1 MPVARQITRA
11 SIALLLEQPFFGRL
25 LGDIGK
31 EADPAR
37 TASVCIRYEEPVF
50 VISVNPDFW
59 QRQVRSL
66 EEQMGHLL
74 HQLLHLSFGHLHRA
88 ADFPDP
94 FLFDVAADLQA
105 NAHVPAAWHWPGA
118 VRREDLAGFPIDDAL
133 SLFAIYEKLEM
144 LSADAG
150 RQFPAAFAQL
160 MAWKEAAE
168 ALFEP
173 HRQWRNGN
181 RIGREMSRW
190 SAYTLL
196 QQAEREAPA
205 GMQLFWKKER
215 EEPQVQIHWR
225 KLLRQF
231 AQSSRSTFIKDTIHR
246 PSKRY
251 GVHPGVRVRR
261 RQRLLV
267 AVDTSGS
274 LSRGE
279 QAEFFSEIR
288 FLSRTGAEVT
298 ILEFDAEVKRVYP
311 YRGQRPEF
319 LVGGGDTNF
328 VPVLEYANAG
338 DRWDGLIIFTD
349 GFAPIPRIGI
359 RPPVLWVVTAQGLSP
374 ATGMYQSLPGLK
386 LKLRKIATLG
396 V

>member
-1 MPVARQITRA
+1 MTDREITRA
-11 SIALLLEQPFFGRL
+11 GISLMLEQPFFGRL
-25 LGDIGK
+25 LCDIAK
-31 EADPAR
+31 EVDPGSAR
-37 TASVCIRYEEPVF
+37 SICIRYEEPGF
-50 VISVNPDFW
+50 VIAVNPDFW
-59 QRQVRSL
+59 QNQVRSR

-94 FLFDVAADLQA
+94 FLFDAAADLQA
-105 NAHVPAAWHWPGA
+105 NAHLPAAWRWPGA
-118 VRREDLAGFPIDDAL
+118 VRREDLPGFPIDDSL
-133 SLFAIYEKLEM
+133 SLFSIYEKLEM
-144 LSADAG
+144 LWSDQG
-150 RQFPAAFAQL
+150 RQFPEAFAQL
-160 MAWKEAAE
+160 KAWREAAE

-173 HRQWRNGN
+173 HRQWRQES
-181 RIGREMSRW
+181 RIDREMSRW

-196 QQAEREAPA
+196 QQAERDAPA
-205 GMQLFWKKER
+205 GMQLFWKKEQ
-215 EEPQVQIHWR
+215 EEQPAQVHWR

-251 GVHPGVRVRR
+251 GVYPGVRVRR

-274 LSRGE
+274 LSREE

-288 FLSRTGAEVT
+288 YLARAGAEVT

-311 YRGQRPEF
+311 YRRQRPEF

-328 VPVLEYANAG
+328 LPVLEYANAG
-338 DRWDGLIIFTD
+338 ERWDGLIIFTD

-359 RPPVLWVVTAQGLSP
+359 RLPVFWVITGQGLSP
-374 ATGMYQSLPGLK
+374 ATDMYQSLPGVK
-386 LKLRKIATLG
+386 IKLRKIATLG
-396 V
+396 A